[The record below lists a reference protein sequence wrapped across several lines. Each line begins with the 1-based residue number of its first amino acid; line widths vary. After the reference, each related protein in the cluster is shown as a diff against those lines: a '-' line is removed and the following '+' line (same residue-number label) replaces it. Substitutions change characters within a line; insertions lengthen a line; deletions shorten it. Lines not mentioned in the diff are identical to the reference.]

1 MTELLK
7 NGFSA
12 MKLSVSDA
20 QIAQLE
26 DFTARMLETNKV
38 MNLTRITD
46 PKEIAQKHLLDC
58 ASLLQIADFS
68 QKSVVD
74 VGCGAGFPGMPLHI
88 LCPSCRLTLLDS
100 LGKRI
105 RFLQGCIDEMQLSDI
120 EAVHARAEEFAA
132 KHREQYDFAVSRAVA
147 QLNVL
152 AELSLPLVK
161 QGGAFIAMKSKDSDE
176 ELEHAKKAIRL
187 LGGEIEDVTDY
198 TIPDTDITHRLVVIR
213 KKNHTPKQYPRL
225 FRKISASPL

>member
-1 MTELLK
+1 MTELLQ

-12 MKLSVSDA
+12 MELSVSDA

-46 PKEIAQKHLLDC
+46 PKEIAEKHLLDC

-68 QKSVVD
+68 QKSVID

-105 RFLQGCIDEMQLSDI
+105 RFLQGCIDGMQLSDI

-161 QGGAFIAMKSKDSDE
+161 QGGAFIAMKSKDSDD
-176 ELEHAKKAIRL
+176 ELEQAKKAIRL
-187 LGGEIEDVTDY
+187 LGGEIEKVVDY
-198 TIPDTDITHRLVVIR
+198 TIPHTDITHRLVVIR
-213 KKNHTPKQYPRL
+213 KKQHTPKQYPRP

>member
-7 NGFSA
+7 QGFSA
-12 MKLSVSDA
+12 MQLTVSEE

-46 PKEIAQKHLLDC
+46 PQEIAQKHLLDS
-58 ASLLQIADFS
+58 ASLLTIGDFS
-68 QKSVVD
+68 NKSVVD

-105 RFLQGCIDEMQLSDI
+105 KFLQS
-120 EAVHARAEEFAA
+120 
-132 KHREQYDFAVSRAVA
+132 
-147 QLNVL
+147 
-152 AELSLPLVK
+152 
-161 QGGAFIAMKSKDSDE
+161 
-176 ELEHAKKAIRL
+176 
-187 LGGEIEDVTDY
+187 
-198 TIPDTDITHRLVVIR
+198 
-213 KKNHTPKQYPRL
+213 
-225 FRKISASPL
+225 

>member
-26 DFTARMLETNKV
+26 DFTARMLDTNKV

-46 PKEIAQKHLLDC
+46 PKEIAEKHLLDC
-58 ASLLQIADFS
+58 ASLLQAADFS
-68 QKSVVD
+68 KKSVVD

-88 LCPSCRLTLLDS
+88 LCPSCELTLLDS

-105 RFLQGCIDEMQLSDI
+105 RFLQGCIDAMNLSNI

-161 QGGAFIAMKSKDSDE
+161 QGGAFIAMKSKDTDE
-176 ELEHAKKAIRL
+176 ELERAKKAIRL
-187 LGGEIEDVTDY
+187 LGGEIEKIIDY
-198 TIPDTDITHRLVVIR
+198 TIPRTEITHRLVVIR
-213 KKNHTPKQYPRL
+213 KKNHTPKQYPRP